1 MMQTVM
7 ILIGAAT
14 TAWALMQAITVLD
27 TPDKKREPQ
36 SRANSSGTHV
46 VG

>member
-1 MMQTVM
+1 MQTVM

-14 TAWALMQAITVLD
+14 TAWALMQAIVLLD
-27 TPDKKREPQ
+27 TPDKKRDPQ
-36 SRANSSGTHV
+36 SRANSSRDRV